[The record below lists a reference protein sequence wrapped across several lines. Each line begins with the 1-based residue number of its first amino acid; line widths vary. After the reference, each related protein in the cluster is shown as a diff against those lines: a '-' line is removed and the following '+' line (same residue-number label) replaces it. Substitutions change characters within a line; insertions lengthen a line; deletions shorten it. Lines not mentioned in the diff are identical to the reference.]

1 MWNSINGLQFVVT
14 PCSGELTNKVW
25 MDRNLGAYVAE
36 SATDYLAYA
45 SLYQWG
51 RLSDGHQLISGIA
64 VPLVLR

>member
-1 MWNSINGLQFVVT
+1 
-14 PCSGELTNKVW
+14 
-25 MDRNLGAYVAE
+25 MDRNLGAAYVAE

-51 RLSDGHQLISGIA
+51 RLSDGHQLIIGIA